1 MSDWLLGALCATS
14 ALMLLVLAAREPV
27 RRFFGARVAYG
38 LWLIPAAR
46 LLLPS
51 LPASVPAAI
60 RGPIFPKVEGLE
72 PSHLISPLVPVGL
85 WAVGAM
91 ALFAIQMIKFR
102 RQRSA
107 ILATAEEIGNG
118 ERIRIVKSS
127 GVRSPVAFGIV
138 DRVVAVPADFDA
150 RYTEDERRLVL
161 DHELAHHRSG
171 DLIAN
176 SVAFVLLCL
185 QWFNPI
191 AWIAHSAFRFDQE
204 AACDARVIDRID
216 GTKRA
221 DYGRAIAKASAGC
234 TLLFAHALDTR
245 GTVQRR
251 LKYMLRRPTAGQL
264 LTGRLSILAMVAVA
278 LPLTASHAR
287 AQQDR
292 IQPVR
297 SNGGPASRFS
307 IVPARVAAANVQPK
321 TQGAVWNEG
330 TRSQSLKK

>member
-46 LLLPS
+46 LLMPS
-51 LPASVPAAI
+51 LPDSVPAVI
-60 RGPIFPKVEGLE
+60 RGPVIPKVQGLE

-85 WAVGAM
+85 WLVGAV
-91 ALFAIQMIKFR
+91 ALFVIQMIKFL

-127 GVRSPVAFGIV
+127 GVRAPVAFGIV
-138 DRVVAVPADFDA
+138 NRVVAVPADFDA
-150 RYTEDERRLVL
+150 RYSEDERRLVL

-176 SVAFVLLCL
+176 CVAFVVLCV
-185 QWFNPI
+185 QWFNPL

-204 AACDARVIDRID
+204 AACDARVLENID
-216 GTKRA
+216 GANRA
-221 DYGRAIAKASAGC
+221 VYGRAIAKTSAVC
-234 TLLFAHALDTR
+234 TLLFANALDTR
-245 GTVQRR
+245 GTLQRR
-251 LKYMLRRPTAGQL
+251 LKYMLRPSSTKQR
-264 LTGRLSILAMVAVA
+264 LTGRLSILMMVALA

-287 AQQDR
+287 AQQVQMQTGRDDVGR
-292 IQPVR
+292 ADPF
-297 SNGGPASRFS
+297 P
-307 IVPARVAAANVQPK
+307 IVPAQVEAASVQPK
-321 TQGAVWNEG
+321 TRERARANP
-330 TRSQSLKK
+330 